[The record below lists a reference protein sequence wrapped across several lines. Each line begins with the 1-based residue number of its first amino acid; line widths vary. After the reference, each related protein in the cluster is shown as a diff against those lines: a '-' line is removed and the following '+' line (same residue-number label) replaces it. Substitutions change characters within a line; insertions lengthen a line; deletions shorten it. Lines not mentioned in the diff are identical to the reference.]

1 MGLDLIY
8 SREHL
13 SNHFIGENTLKF
25 HFVQISFILNLN
37 LNSLFWENNKRIK
50 LHFKIPA
57 WDKCKT

>member
-13 SNHFIGENTLKF
+13 SNRFKF

-37 LNSLFWENNKRIK
+37 PKFTVLRKQKNYPPL
-50 LHFKIPA
+50 
-57 WDKCKT
+57 

>member
-13 SNHFIGENTLKF
+13 SNRFKF

-37 LNSLFWENNKRIK
+37 LNSLFWENKRMI
-50 LHFKIPA
+50 LHVKIPA